1 MKILIA
7 ENDPVSRRMLEV
19 LCRSWGFEVIAVQ
32 DGVAACRALETENA
46 PPLAILDW
54 MMPGMDGIEV
64 TRKTRAK
71 NSLKPIYII
80 LLTARGD
87 KKDVIEGLWAD
98 ADDYITKPFNHQ
110 ELRARIHTG
119 ERVVGLQMAL
129 AERIAELENALSR
142 VKRLQGLLPICS
154 YCKRIRNDRN
164 YWQQVETYIAENTEA
179 EFTHGICPN
188 CYESIVKPE
197 LEMTRPG

>member
-19 LCRSWGFEVIAVQ
+19 LCRSWGFEVTAVQ
-32 DGVAACRALETENA
+32 DGVAACKALENEDA

-71 NSLKPIYII
+71 NSLKPVYII
-80 LLTARGD
+80 LLTARSD

-129 AERIAELENALSR
+129 AERVAELEKVLSR
-142 VKRLQGLLPICS
+142 VRDFRAC
-154 YCKRIRNDRN
+154 
-164 YWQQVETYIAENTEA
+164 
-179 EFTHGICPN
+179 CPSALIVS
-188 CYESIVKPE
+188 ES
-197 LEMTRPG
+197 EMTGTIGSKWRLILRKTPRRSSRTESVQTATKTSSSLNWK